1 MALRTVGTG
10 SARRVA
16 SFKELERIGVD
27 PRKPIDNPDEVLRK
41 LGKGGGGALHVESRS
56 FDGDPLVITSEDGK
70 MYWNGMG
77 RDSMVQEVGTR
88 KQLDT
93 PEARAFEAR
102 AEAYAKAA
110 KKARLEAKQMKGKN
124 ETSEQRAIRKQ
135 KEREY
140 DRIYNEGGEGFNPYR
155 D

>member
-1 MALRTVGTG
+1 
-10 SARRVA
+10 
-16 SFKELERIGVD
+16 
-27 PRKPIDNPDEVLRK
+27 
-41 LGKGGGGALHVESRS
+41 
-56 FDGDPLVITSEDGK
+56 
-70 MYWNGMG
+70 
-77 RDSMVQEVGTR
+77 MVQEVGTR